1 VGALESLAAQTDQSR
16 RQPLRM
22 ALAAAALFVASS
34 TVAAGG
40 LFRSGHYVDVPLYGR
55 YVDGLVSGNLP
66 YRDLFVGYPPG
77 AFVAL
82 LPGAVLGQSHYL
94 FVFKLLTAAVGALAV
109 LLVART
115 LGALDATRRRM
126 AAALGFLAISP
137 LLLGSVW
144 PNSYD
149 AWPAALTIAAL
160 LALLRGR
167 SALGLAALGL
177 ATAMKV
183 YPGAL
188 LPLAVVWVWRGSGA
202 RAAATGAAAF
212 AAAAATLPFFVL
224 SPSGVWETF
233 RAQAERGLH
242 IESLGSSLLLVAD
255 RLGVYQAT
263 ISRGSTIVPTRDLA
277 GPLPDALA
285 VATSVLALIAIIAV
299 WLTFAAGETSG
310 ERLVL
315 GFAACVMGL
324 IAFNK
329 VLSPQYGVWAL
340 FLVPVAAGRA
350 GARACVLLGAALGLA
365 QLWFHHYGE
374 ILSISSLV
382 WLVLARDLALVA
394 AFAILMHALWPR
406 ERLFKIE

>member
-1 VGALESLAAQTDQSR
+1 VGALESLAAQTGPSR
-16 RQPLRM
+16 REQLRM
-22 ALAAAALFVASS
+22 AFAAAGLFVASS

-40 LFRSGHYVDVPLYGR
+40 LFRSGHFVDVPLYGR
-55 YVDGLVSGNLP
+55 YVDGLLSANLP

-82 LPGAVLGQSHYL
+82 LPGAVLGQSHYV
-94 FVFKLLTAAVGALAV
+94 FVFKLLTAVVGALAV

-115 LGALDATRRRM
+115 LGALDATPRRT
-126 AAALGFLAISP
+126 AAALGFMAISP

-160 LALLRGR
+160 LALLRDR
-167 SALGLAALGL
+167 SSLGLAALGL

-183 YPGAL
+183 YPGAM
-188 LPLAVVWVWRGSGA
+188 LPLAIVWVWRRRGA
-202 RAAATGAAAF
+202 RAAATGAGAF
-212 AAAAATLPFFVL
+212 AAAAAAVTLPFVAL

-242 IESLGSSLLLVAD
+242 VESLGSSLLLAAD
-255 RLGVYQAT
+255 RLGFYQASV
-263 ISRGSTIVPTRDLA
+263 SRGSTIVPTRDLA
-277 GPLPDALA
+277 GALPDALA
-285 VATSVLALIAIIAV
+285 IATSVLALIAIVAV

-315 GFAACVMGL
+315 GFAACVMAS

-329 VLSPQYGVWAL
+329 VLATSPREAVNGD
-340 FLVPVAAGRA
+340 GRRA
-350 GARACVLLGAALGLA
+350 GLR
-365 QLWFHHYGE
+365 
-374 ILSISSLV
+374 
-382 WLVLARDLALVA
+382 RTT
-394 AFAILMHALWPR
+394 WPHP
-406 ERLFKIE
+406 